1 MWPGVTL
8 ARELRQSIR
17 SLQVYFNPFQYPNRS
32 GKK

>member
-8 ARELRQSIR
+8 ASELRQSIR
-17 SLQVYFNPFQYPNRS
+17 SLHVCFNPSQYPNGS

>member
-8 ARELRQSIR
+8 ASELRQSIR
-17 SLQVYFNPFQYPNRS
+17 SLQVYCNPSQCPNGS